1 MQNLSENKKS
11 SFFYAFALLPKRERE
26 AMNDFYT
33 FAHLSDEIADNTE
46 KPIEEKKKEFA
57 DWKEQFNLGLK
68 GKSHFY
74 LLNRIGDII
83 REFNLDVEIFNDLF
97 SGMEDDLNGK
107 KITTFLELENYA
119 YKVASTIGLVI
130 IEILGYNNPDEKKF
144 AVNLGKALQITNI
157 MRDVKKDYFNSRIYI
172 PEEIFE
178 KYGYSAHALSELK
191 YNDSFLK
198 IMTSLGEKSH
208 NFFDE
213 AFSYFDDNDYKTLY
227 PAVGMGKIYYELLRK
242 IEDGNYN
249 VLHNDFS
256 VSKIKKLSIIF
267 REIIKGKTG
276 I

>member
-57 DWKEQFNLGLK
+57 DWKEQFYLGLK

-178 KYGYSAHALSELK
+178 RYGYSAYALSELK

-198 IMTSLGEKSH
+198 IMKSLGEKSH

>member
-11 SFFYAFALLPKRERE
+11 SFFYAFALLPKRKRE

-57 DWKEQFNLGLK
+57 DWKEQFYLGLK

-97 SGMEDDLNGK
+97 SGMEDDLNGE

-178 KYGYSAHALSELK
+178 RYGYSAYALSELK

-198 IMTSLGEKSH
+198 IMKSLGEKSH

>member
-178 KYGYSAHALSELK
+178 KYGYSAHDLSELK

-198 IMTSLGEKSH
+198 IMKSLGGKSH
-208 NFFDE
+208 NFFDQ

>member
-1 MQNLSENKKS
+1 MQNLSDNKKS

-46 KPIEEKKKEFA
+46 KSIEEKKKEFA

-83 REFNLDVEIFNDLF
+83 REFNLDVKIFNDLF

-107 KITTFLELENYA
+107 KITALVELENYA

-130 IEILGYNNPDEKKF
+130 IEILGYNNPDEKQF

-172 PEEIFE
+172 PEEIFH
-178 KYGYSAHALSELK
+178 KFGYSSHDLSDLK

-198 IMTSLGEKSH
+198 IMKFLGAKSH
-208 NFFDE
+208 KFFND
-213 AFSYFDDNDYKTLY
+213 AFSYFDDKDYKTLY

-249 VLHNDFS
+249 VLQNDFS
-256 VSKIKKLSIIF
+256 VSKLKKLAIIF
-267 REIIKGKTG
+267 REIIKGRTG